1 MAELGLVY
9 HEIPP
14 LWAPDSR
21 VLILGS
27 IPSPR
32 SRETGF
38 YYGHPRNRF
47 WKTVAAVFGEA
58 VPETIEE
65 KKALMLKHRLALWD
79 VLQSCY
85 IRGASD
91 GSIKDPVPNDIR
103 GLMGKTEISRIFTTG
118 EKADR
123 LYMKLVYQS
132 TGLRS
137 ERLPSTS
144 PANCAVSDAELVRAY
159 ERIII

>member
-103 GLMGKTEISRIFTTG
+103 GLMEKTEISRIFTTG

-123 LYMKLVYQS
+123 LYM
-132 TGLRS
+132 
-137 ERLPSTS
+137 
-144 PANCAVSDAELVRAY
+144 
-159 ERIII
+159 

>member
-103 GLMGKTEISRIFTTG
+103 GLMEKTEISRIFTTG

-144 PANCAVSDAELVRAY
+144 PAKCGVSDAELVRASA
-159 ERIII
+159 RIII

>member
-47 WKTVAAVFGEA
+47 WKTVAAVFGEE

-65 KKALMLKHRLALWD
+65 KKTLMLKHRLALWD

-91 GSIKDPVPNDIR
+91 GSIKDPVPNDIK
-103 GLMGKTEISRIFTTG
+103 GLMDKTEISRIFTTG

-137 ERLPSTS
+137 ERLPSTP